1 MQRPCRFKAN
11 YYRYPNYIYQLDL
24 GCHLVIMLTYLSLA
38 LSMFRNT
45 TEHKRGK
52 CMKKLQIRECEH
64 SSRLFPLLFQ
74 CYSFS
79 FESFLKRSRW
89 AVYTASLLSVALIQV
104 TLWPSFF
111 NNYICRKITAF
122 KNIVMH

>member
-52 CMKKLQIRECEH
+52 VHEKVQN
-64 SSRLFPLLFQ
+64 
-74 CYSFS
+74 
-79 FESFLKRSRW
+79 KR
-89 AVYTASLLSVALIQV
+89 
-104 TLWPSFF
+104 
-111 NNYICRKITAF
+111 
-122 KNIVMH
+122 M